1 MGWGQSKGLDP
12 MGKGLNLW
20 ALPSWKNQVEP
31 SLTGQQGFNLW
42 VGLPQRPKGHI
53 WDPESGVKRPRLG
66 SLTILGCLA

>member
-1 MGWGQSKGLDP
+1 

-20 ALPSWKNQVEP
+20 ALPSFWKNQVEP

-42 VGLPQRPKGHI
+42 VGLPQGPKGHI
-53 WDPESGVKRPRLG
+53 WDPESGVKGPHLG